1 MIKFNN
7 FNTEYNFIKSEIDAS
22 ISRVISSG
30 WYILGIELSNFEKL
44 FSKYLGAN
52 YCVGVGSGTDA
63 LTISLMSL
71 NIGKGDEVITTSLT
85 AYPTITGILNSGAKP
100 VLVDVYKSNAL
111 MDVEK
116 IEAKINKKTKAIMPV
131 HLYGQS
137 CDMNRIKKIAKKHNL
152 TVVEDCAQATGALY
166 KGKKVGTIG
175 DCGAFSFYPTKN
187 LGSYGDGGAIITN
200 SEEIYLKAKLYRNYG
215 QEDKYNH
222 TLNGLNS
229 RLDEVQAAVLATKL
243 KFLDSWNQKRRK
255 IAKKYSTE
263 LETVDFL
270 KNDSD
275 SVHVHHLYVVKS
287 NNRDKLMNHLTKNGV
302 EALIHYPL
310 PINKQKA
317 FAKIG
322 NGTYKNADEITKQI
336 LSLPINPW
344 LKDDEI
350 NSIIE
355 ITNLLPNEN

>member
-7 FNTEYNFIKSEIDAS
+7 FNTEYNFIKSEIDTS
-22 ISRVISSG
+22 IARVISSG

-137 CDMNRIKKIAKKHNL
+137 CDMNMITKIAKKHNL
-152 TVVEDCAQATGALY
+152 AVVEDCAQATGALY

-187 LGSYGDGGAIITN
+187 LGAYGDGGAIVTN
-200 SEEIYLKAKLYRNYG
+200 SEKIYLKAKLYRNYG

-229 RLDEVQAAVLATKL
+229 RLDEIQAAVLATKL
-243 KFLDSWNQKRRK
+243 KFLDNWNRKRRE

-263 LETVDFL
+263 LKTVDFL

-275 SVHVHHLYVVKS
+275 SLHVHHLYVIKS
-287 NNRDKLMNHLTKNGV
+287 NNRDKLINHLTKNGV
-302 EALIHYPL
+302 ETLIHYPL

-317 FAKIG
+317 FFKME
-322 NGTYKNADEITKQI
+322 NETYENADKITKQI

-355 ITNLLPNEN
+355 IINSILNES

>member
-7 FNTEYNFIKSEIDAS
+7 FNTEYNFIKSEIDTS
-22 ISRVISSG
+22 IARVISSG

-44 FSKYLGAN
+44 FSKYLSSN

-63 LTISLMSL
+63 LAISLMCL

-137 CDMNRIKKIAKKHNL
+137 CDMNMITKIAKKHNL
-152 TVVEDCAQATGALY
+152 AVVEDCAQATGALY

-187 LGSYGDGGAIITN
+187 LGAYGDGGAIVTN
-200 SEEIYLKAKLYRNYG
+200 SEKIYLKAKLYRNYG

-229 RLDEVQAAVLATKL
+229 RLDEIQAAVLATKL
-243 KFLDSWNQKRRK
+243 KFLDNWNRKRRE

-263 LETVDFL
+263 LKTVDFL

-275 SVHVHHLYVVKS
+275 SLHVHHLYVVKS
-287 NNRDKLMNHLTKNGV
+287 NNRDKLVNHLTKNGV
-302 EALIHYPL
+302 ETLIHYPL

-317 FAKIG
+317 FFKME
-322 NGTYKNADEITKQI
+322 NETYENADKITKQI

-355 ITNLLPNEN
+355 IINSILNES

>member
-1 MIKFNN
+1 M
-7 FNTEYNFIKSEIDAS
+7 
-22 ISRVISSG
+22 
-30 WYILGIELSNFEKL
+30 
-44 FSKYLGAN
+44 
-52 YCVGVGSGTDA
+52 GVGSGTDA

-137 CDMNRIKKIAKKHNL
+137 CDMNMITKIAKKHNL
-152 TVVEDCAQATGALY
+152 AVVEDCAQATGALY

-175 DCGAFSFYPTKN
+175 DGGAFSFYPTKN
-187 LGSYGDGGAIITN
+187 LGAYGDGGAIVTN
-200 SEEIYLKAKLYRNYG
+200 SEKIYLKAKLYRNYG

-229 RLDEVQAAVLATKL
+229 RLDEIQAAVLATKL
-243 KFLDSWNQKRRK
+243 KFLDNWNRKRRE

-263 LETVDFL
+263 LKTVDFL

-275 SVHVHHLYVVKS
+275 SLHVHHLYVIKS
-287 NNRDKLMNHLTKNGV
+287 NNRDKLINHLTKNGV
-302 EALIHYPL
+302 ETLIHYPL

-317 FAKIG
+317 FFKME
-322 NGTYKNADEITKQI
+322 NETYENADKITKQI

-355 ITNLLPNEN
+355 IINSILNES

>member
-7 FNTEYNFIKSEIDAS
+7 FNTEYDFIKSEIDVS
-22 ISRVISSG
+22 IARVLSSG
-30 WYILGIELSNFEKL
+30 WYILGNELSNFEKL
-44 FSKYLGAN
+44 FSKYLSSN

-63 LTISLMSL
+63 LTISLMCL

-137 CDMNRIKKIAKKHNL
+137 CDMNTIKKIAKKHNL
-152 TVVEDCAQATGALY
+152 KVVEDCAQATGALY

-229 RLDEVQAAVLATKL
+229 RLDEIQAAVLATKL
-243 KFLDSWNQKRRK
+243 KFLDNWNRKRRE

-263 LETVDFL
+263 LKTVDFL

-275 SVHVHHLYVVKS
+275 SLHVHHLYVIKS
-287 NNRDKLMNHLTKNGV
+287 NNRDKLINHLTKNGV
-302 EALIHYPL
+302 ETLIHYPL

-317 FAKIG
+317 FFKME
-322 NGTYKNADEITKQI
+322 NETYENADKITKQI

-355 ITNLLPNEN
+355 IINSILNES

>member
-7 FNTEYNFIKSEIDAS
+7 FNTEYNFIKSEIDTS
-22 ISRVISSG
+22 IARVISSG
-30 WYILGIELSNFEKL
+30 WYILGNELNNFEKL
-44 FSKYLGAN
+44 FSNYLSAN

-100 VLVDVYKSNAL
+100 VLEDVYKSNAL

-137 CDMNRIKKIAKKHNL
+137 CDMNTIKKIAKKHNL
-152 TVVEDCAQATGALY
+152 KVVEDCAQATGALC
-166 KGKKVGTIG
+166 KGKKIGTIG

-355 ITNLLPNEN
+355 IINSILNES

>member
-7 FNTEYNFIKSEIDAS
+7 FNTEYNFIKSEIDTS
-22 ISRVISSG
+22 IARVISSG

-137 CDMNRIKKIAKKHNL
+137 CDMNTIKKIAKKHNL
-152 TVVEDCAQATGALY
+152 KVVEDCAQATGALC
-166 KGKKVGTIG
+166 KGKKIGTIG

-222 TLNGLNS
+222 TVNGLNS
-229 RLDEVQAAVLATKL
+229 RLDEIQAAVLATKL
-243 KFLDSWNQKRRK
+243 KFLDNWNRKRRE

-263 LETVDFL
+263 LKTVDFL

-275 SVHVHHLYVVKS
+275 SLHVHHLYVIKS
-287 NNRDKLMNHLTKNGV
+287 NNRDKLINHLTKNGV
-302 EALIHYPL
+302 ETLIHYPL

-317 FAKIG
+317 FFKME
-322 NGTYKNADEITKQI
+322 NETYENADKITKQI

-355 ITNLLPNEN
+355 IINSILNES

>member
-7 FNTEYNFIKSEIDAS
+7 FNTEYNFIKSEIDTS
-22 ISRVISSG
+22 IARVISSG

-137 CDMNRIKKIAKKHNL
+137 CDMNMITKIAKKHNL
-152 TVVEDCAQATGALY
+152 AVVEDCAQATGALY

-187 LGSYGDGGAIITN
+187 LGAYGDGGAIVTN
-200 SEEIYLKAKLYRNYG
+200 SEKIYLKAKLYRNYG

-229 RLDEVQAAVLATKL
+229 RLDEIQAAVLATKL

-355 ITNLLPNEN
+355 ITNLLPKD

>member
-1 MIKFNN
+1 LIKFNN
-7 FNTEYNFIKSEIDAS
+7 FNTEYDFIKSEIDVS
-22 ISRVISSG
+22 IARVLSSG
-30 WYILGIELSNFEKL
+30 WYILGNELSNFEKL
-44 FSKYLGAN
+44 FSKYLSSN

-63 LTISLMSL
+63 LTISLMCL

>member
-22 ISRVISSG
+22 IARVISSG
-30 WYILGIELSNFEKL
+30 WYILGTELSNFEKL
-44 FSKYLGAN
+44 FSKYLSAN

-71 NIGKGDEVITTSLT
+71 SIGKGDEVITTSLT
-85 AYPTITGILNSGAKP
+85 AYPTIIGILNSGAKP

-111 MDVEK
+111 MDVEQ

-137 CDMNRIKKIAKKHNL
+137 CDMNMIKKIAKKHNL
-152 TVVEDCAQATGALY
+152 TVVEDCAQATGALC
-166 KGKKVGTIG
+166 KGKKIGTIG

-200 SEEIYLKAKLYRNYG
+200 SEEVYLKAKLYRNYG

-222 TLNGLNS
+222 TVNGLNS
-229 RLDEVQAAVLATKL
+229 RLDEIQAAVLATKL

-270 KNDSD
+270 KNDPD
-275 SVHVHHLYVVKS
+275 SLHVHHLYVVKS

-317 FAKIG
+317 FFKMG
-322 NGTYKNADEITKQI
+322 NGTYKNADKITKQI

-355 ITNLLPNEN
+355 IINSLPNEN

>member
-7 FNTEYNFIKSEIDAS
+7 FNTEYDFIKSEIDAS
-22 ISRVISSG
+22 IARVISSG
-30 WYILGIELSNFEKL
+30 WYILGNELSNFEKL
-44 FSKYLGAN
+44 FSKYLSSN

-71 NIGKGDEVITTSLT
+71 SIGKGDEVITTSLT

-255 IAKKYSTE
+255 IANKYSTE

-270 KNDSD
+270 KNDPD
-275 SVHVHHLYVVKS
+275 SLHVHHLYVVKS

-302 EALIHYPL
+302 ETLIHYPL

-317 FAKIG
+317 FLKMG
-322 NGTYKNADEITKQI
+322 NGTYKNADKITKQI

-355 ITNLLPNEN
+355 IINSLPNEN

>member
-1 MIKFNN
+1 LIKFNN
-7 FNTEYNFIKSEIDAS
+7 FNTEYNFIKSEIDTS
-22 ISRVISSG
+22 IARVISSG

-137 CDMNRIKKIAKKHNL
+137 CDMNMITKIAKKHNL
-152 TVVEDCAQATGALY
+152 AVVEDCAQATGALY

-187 LGSYGDGGAIITN
+187 LGAYGDGGAIVTN
-200 SEEIYLKAKLYRNYG
+200 SEKIYLKAKLYRNYG

-229 RLDEVQAAVLATKL
+229 RLDEIQAAVLATKL
-243 KFLDSWNQKRRK
+243 KFLDNWNRKRRE

-263 LETVDFL
+263 LKTVDFL

-275 SVHVHHLYVVKS
+275 SLHVHHLYVIKS
-287 NNRDKLMNHLTKNGV
+287 NNRDKLINHLTKNGV
-302 EALIHYPL
+302 ETLIHYPL

-317 FAKIG
+317 FFKME
-322 NGTYKNADEITKQI
+322 NETYENADKITKQI

-355 ITNLLPNEN
+355 IINSILNES